1 METLINN
8 YSAKERAIYRL
19 NEQFVSNITG
29 DIFFF
34 SARFWPGLRNAL
46 DNKHLT
52 NDLPTPA
59 KTENFSLKK
68 NITKCEQRAMETLIN
83 NYLAN

>member
-1 METLINN
+1 METLITN
-8 YSAKERAIYRL
+8 YLAKERAIYRL
-19 NEQFVSNITG
+19 KEQFVSNITG

-34 SARFWPGLRNAL
+34 RQGLRPGLRNAL

-59 KTENFSLKK
+59 KTENFYLKK
-68 NITKCEQRAMETLIN
+68 KISKCEHAPWKP
-83 NYLAN
+83 